1 MTKDTDY
8 GIIVLHD
15 PSATD
20 EKHRVHK
27 TVFDLV
33 AIHGLNGDPINTW
46 THTETEVMWLR
57 DLLPAAIPDIRIMTF
72 GYNARFKNF
81 TAQQDLRSISLKL
94 LAELVDLR
102 TTEDEKSRPIVFV
115 CHSLGG
121 IIAKKVTVLVRF
133 TFGRIL
139 SR

>member
-33 AIHGLNGDPINTW
+33 AIHGLNGDPVNTW

-94 LAELVDLR
+94 LAEL
-102 TTEDEKSRPIVFV
+102 
-115 CHSLGG
+115 
-121 IIAKKVTVLVRF
+121 
-133 TFGRIL
+133 
-139 SR
+139 

>member
-20 EKHRVHK
+20 EKNRVHK

-57 DLLPAAIPDIRIMTF
+57 DLLPAAIPDICIMTF

-81 TAQQDLRSISLKL
+81 TAQQDL
-94 LAELVDLR
+94 
-102 TTEDEKSRPIVFV
+102 
-115 CHSLGG
+115 
-121 IIAKKVTVLVRF
+121 
-133 TFGRIL
+133 
-139 SR
+139 

>member
-1 MTKDTDY
+1 MEAGGGLRRY
-8 GIIVLHD
+8 
-15 PSATD
+15 S
-20 EKHRVHK
+20 
-27 TVFDLV
+27 LV

-57 DLLPAAIPDIRIMTF
+57 DLLSAAIPDIRIMTF

-102 TTEDEKSRPIVFV
+102 TTEDVSHPGPFLGIVWLTQ
-115 CHSLGG
+115 H
-121 IIAKKVTVLVRF
+121 
-133 TFGRIL
+133 
-139 SR
+139 